1 MTATTST
8 TATTIRR
15 SRSRDLVLGLLVPV
29 FAGSCLIQKATPT
42 PESGNTGAVTSP
54 VADLR
59 PAAEAAHRRVGTALM
74 STRLDDSRVRTL
86 VAHNFDSLTPENEM
100 KWETIEPAPG
110 MFAWAG
116 ADKLVAFAA
125 ANGIRMRG
133 HTLVWHSQLASWARR
148 LPPAELRAAMVRHVR
163 TVAARYHGKIAAWDV
178 VNEALADGPSGQ
190 LRDDSPF
197 TALGPSFIDEAFRAA
212 HEADPDAQL
221 FYNDYE
227 IEGGGSPKSE
237 AAFALCKRLVGAGVP
252 ISGVGLQMHVDPRHW
267 PSAASIQRNM
277 ERYAGLGLRIEITE
291 MDVPVGEIPGTLDQ
305 KLERQ
310 RAIAHDIVAAC
321 VSVERCAAITFWG
334 LTDHDSWLEDPH
346 WGALRGRGPHRAL
359 LFDGAYRPKPM
370 VLGVLDA
377 LGGR

>member
-1 MTATTST
+1 MTSMTATT
-8 TATTIRR
+8 IHRFR
-15 SRSRDLVLGLLVPV
+15 SRNVALGLLVPA
-29 FAGSCLIQKATPT
+29 FAASCLIQKATPT
-42 PESGNTGAVTSP
+42 PASGPTGAVASP

-74 STRLDDSRVRTL
+74 SRRLDDPHVRTV

-110 MFAWAG
+110 IFAYAG
-116 ADKLVAFAA
+116 ADKLVEFAA

-163 TVAARYHGKIAAWDV
+163 TVAGRYRGKIAAWDV

-197 TALGPSFIDEAFRAA
+197 TALGPTFIDEAFRAA

-227 IEGGGSPKSE
+227 IEGEGSAKSE
-237 AAFALCKRLVGAGVP
+237 AAFALCKRLVDARVP
-252 ISGVGLQMHVDPRHW
+252 IAGVGLQMHVDPRHW
-267 PSAASIQRNM
+267 PPAASIQHNM
-277 ERYAGLGLRIEITE
+277 QRYAGLGLRIEITE

-359 LFDGAYRPKPM
+359 LFDGAYRPKPI
-370 VLGVLDA
+370 VLGVLEA